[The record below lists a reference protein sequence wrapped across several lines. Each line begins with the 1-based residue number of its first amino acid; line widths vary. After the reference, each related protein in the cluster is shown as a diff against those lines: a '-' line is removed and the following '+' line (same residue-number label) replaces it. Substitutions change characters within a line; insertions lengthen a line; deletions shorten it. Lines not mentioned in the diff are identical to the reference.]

1 MTGAPRSVWC
11 PIVPVPESA
20 PPPRV
25 VHSNRGEP
33 LRVFIYRDAAGQV
46 LGYSCRFLTST
57 GEATHLPLTWCRDQ
71 EGMLA
76 WRWIQFQR
84 LRPLFGLDLL
94 AAEPGEIV
102 VLCFDEFAADAAGRL
117 LPFPAVS
124 WPGGVRNIDEVDWA
138 PLRGRRVWIWPPF
151 TQVRQKLRRDVKDG
165 AGDVLP
171 RARQPGW
178 MAALKLER
186 IVTGYGG
193 DVTIIDPWLAAGRAE
208 GWDAGM
214 MSLQDWTQE
223 QAIAWVVE
231 CMNAGAGTQIEQ
243 RIRKLK
249 GEPEPSRPPLA
260 EPVSP
265 PSDAGAGGVD
275 EDVRIPGLVY
285 RNGDLA
291 SCLSNVYQILS
302 HRPEWRGV
310 VAFDEFAVKLVKL
323 KPPPFARSLIGEWT
337 DIDDTRTTMLLQRQ
351 YGFTPGSLLVREAL
365 CTLAEDHR
373 FNPVVEWLRSLKWDG
388 TPRLD
393 HWVIDYLNAGDT
405 PYVRMAGRWWL
416 MGAVARALKPGCKF
430 DYVLVLEG
438 RQGKRKSM
446 MLEILGGQWFGDQEL
461 DFSNK
466 DSMMALQG
474 KLIYEI
480 PELGA
485 LARSDERRQKA
496 FITRRVDEFRPPFGR
511 GFIKQ
516 PRQMIFAGTTNEW
529 EWNKDPTGG
538 RRFWPLP
545 CDGELNPEGLASVRD
560 QLFAE
565 AMVLVLAGERY
576 WPTDEEQR
584 RLFDPE
590 QLKIEQ
596 PDAILDA
603 LHDWVYGRTAVFSL
617 AEAAFDGLKLDAS
630 KLTRDMQTRIGQA
643 LRKMGC
649 TKIEKSNGIT
659 RFWYKPPPS
668 EEARSMNWAPVQPGE
683 GGGDAPF

>member
-1 MTGAPRSVWC
+1 MVA
-11 PIVPVPESA
+11 
-20 PPPRV
+20 
-25 VHSNRGEP
+25 
-33 LRVFIYRDAAGQV
+33 L
-46 LGYSCRFLTST
+46 
-57 GEATHLPLTWCRDQ
+57 
-71 EGMLA
+71 
-76 WRWIQFQR
+76 
-84 LRPLFGLDLL
+84 
-94 AAEPGEIV
+94 
-102 VLCFDEFAADAAGRL
+102 DEFA
-117 LPFPAVS
+117 
-124 WPGGVRNIDEVDWA
+124 
-138 PLRGRRVWIWPPF
+138 
-151 TQVRQKLRRDVKDG
+151 
-165 AGDVLP
+165 
-171 RARQPGW
+171 
-178 MAALKLER
+178 LKL
-186 IVTGYGG
+186 T
-193 DVTIIDPWLAAGRAE
+193 
-208 GWDAGM
+208 
-214 MSLQDWTQE
+214 
-223 QAIAWVVE
+223 
-231 CMNAGAGTQIEQ
+231 
-243 RIRKLK
+243 
-249 GEPEPSRPPLA
+249 
-260 EPVSP
+260 
-265 PSDAGAGGVD
+265 
-275 EDVRIPGLVY
+275 
-285 RNGDLA
+285 
-291 SCLSNVYQILS
+291 
-302 HRPEWRGV
+302 
-310 VAFDEFAVKLVKL
+310 KL
-323 KPPPFARSLIGEWT
+323 KPPPFARSQIGEWT
-337 DIDDTRTTMLLQRQ
+337 DTDDTRTTMLLQRQ

-365 CTLAEDHR
+365 VTLAEDHR
-373 FNPVVEWLRSLKWDG
+373 FNPVIEWLRSLKWDN
-388 TPRLD
+388 TPRLE
-393 HWVIDYLNAGDT
+393 HWANDYLNAGDT
-405 PYVRMAGRWWL
+405 PYVRLASRWWI

-438 RQGKRKSM
+438 LQGKRKSM

-545 CDGELNPEGLASVRD
+545 CEGELNPEGLAGVRD

-576 WPTDEEQR
+576 WPTEDEQR

-603 LHDWVYGRTAVFSL
+603 LHDWVFGRTAMFSL

-649 TKIEKSNGIT
+649 TKHEKSNGVT
-659 RFWYKPPPS
+659 RFWYKPPK
-668 EEARSMNWAPVQPGE
+668 EEARSKTGSPAQPAGE
-683 GGGDAPF
+683 GANVPF